1 MSKVLAIVGVIMP
14 CVALAQQTPA
24 KPPANLTLYKTAGSA
39 ACSDDATVWVDP
51 ETRIYY
57 LKGDRL
63 FGKTKR
69 GGYNCR
75 RQADAAGY
83 RSLKSR

>member
-1 MSKVLAIVGVIMP
+1 MAKLLTIVVLMIPG
-14 CVALAQQTPA
+14 VALAQQA
-24 KPPANLTLYKTAGSA
+24 PANPPPQLTLYKTAGSA

-57 LKGDRL
+57 LKGDKF

-75 RQADAAGY
+75 KHADAAGY
-83 RSLKSR
+83 HAFRSR